1 MFLAERRRRKMSVRR
16 RREEKEDRTGRR
28 DLQLLQH
35 MTTSAI
41 PCHIE
46 RRVT

>member
-16 RREEKEDRTGRR
+16 REEKEGKTGRR
-28 DLQLLQH
+28 DLQLPQH

-46 RRVT
+46 RRV